1 MSPSLKFRNA
11 YELHTEIHITLTPGE
26 TIHWNSCFPFLYHLL
41 IQDTET
47 SCYEGLIF
55 ALQKKKSSL
64 CAHILIL
71 PTDLSVNS
79 IWQVGNLFFL
89 KNHNSFSAV
98 PLYYYTFYTGVHR
111 KHCCFFN
118 NSIPSSNHSC
128 KGAAW
133 ESLGTGWVNCG
144 RARKPR
150 ESWEENTRRGREEKA
165 SGGVGAGE
173 ETKTEGII
181 KWGDNCRRKQW
192 ELWRR
197 KQHKNTIAG
206 HPTAG
211 SGVWAHSLPSKGIS
225 AMSAHYWG
233 FTERGRKLFFHLCK
247 GQLKQCQEEGLHKPH
262 KWASQVAVVVK
273 DLPTNARDIRDTG
286 LIPGLGRSPGGGYGN
301 PLQYSCLENPMDR
314 GAWRA
319 IHSMES
325 QSQTQLKHLSTHA
338 CELHMHKSETCPHRS
353 LFYWSP
359 WGRSRKDLWGLSR
372 QSSVQ
377 EVRITPLCCS
387 HGHWRLKEGRWG
399 TRDEPFPTAGH
410 SGHSAWQP
418 DVHLQSRNRQRGRE

>member
-128 KGAAW
+128 KRAAW

-150 ESWEENTRRGREEKA
+150 ESWE
-165 SGGVGAGE
+165 
-173 ETKTEGII
+173 
-181 KWGDNCRRKQW
+181 
-192 ELWRR
+192 
-197 KQHKNTIAG
+197 
-206 HPTAG
+206 
-211 SGVWAHSLPSKGIS
+211 
-225 AMSAHYWG
+225 
-233 FTERGRKLFFHLCK
+233 
-247 GQLKQCQEEGLHKPH
+247 
-262 KWASQVAVVVK
+262 
-273 DLPTNARDIRDTG
+273 
-286 LIPGLGRSPGGGYGN
+286 
-301 PLQYSCLENPMDR
+301 
-314 GAWRA
+314 
-319 IHSMES
+319 
-325 QSQTQLKHLSTHA
+325 
-338 CELHMHKSETCPHRS
+338 
-353 LFYWSP
+353 
-359 WGRSRKDLWGLSR
+359 
-372 QSSVQ
+372 
-377 EVRITPLCCS
+377 
-387 HGHWRLKEGRWG
+387 
-399 TRDEPFPTAGH
+399 
-410 SGHSAWQP
+410 
-418 DVHLQSRNRQRGRE
+418 